1 MENLHQ
7 VSIPVVFYPV
17 RTFFEQ
23 FSQLAQLSF
32 GFALG
37 LAFSHS
43 NITFGWILFWIFLYE
58 FIVFIAIGKTIYY
71 SPFFRIVYNFVFL
84 ASVLIG
90 QEIYFGHTSLQDWLY
105 PEAKSN
111 MARRAKPTFL
121 NKIEN
126 YFDKTLEQ
134 EEYNQKVYKL
144 KKKYNNAKF

>member
-7 VSIPVVFYPV
+7 VSIPVIFHPV

-43 NITFGWILFWIFLYE
+43 HITFGWILFWIFAYE
-58 FIVFIAIGKTIYY
+58 FLVFVAIGKTIYY
-71 SPFFRIVYNFVFL
+71 SVFFRIVYNFVFL

-90 QEIYFGHTSLQDWLY
+90 QAVYFGHTALQDWLY
-105 PEAKSN
+105 PEVKSN
-111 MARRAKPTFL
+111 MATRAKPSFL

-126 YFDKTLEQ
+126 YFDKTL
-134 EEYNQKVYKL
+134 
-144 KKKYNNAKF
+144 